1 MFVKTAY
8 DSMDPEYGS
17 GSSIGGLGL
26 VFILGMGVILLGVV
40 LMVLMYRRN
49 PAFFRGATLRR
60 GVAADDLA
68 DRY

>member
-1 MFVKTAY
+1 M
-8 DSMDPEYGS
+8 
-17 GSSIGGLGL
+17 GL

-40 LMVLMYRRN
+40 LMLLMYRRN
-49 PAFFRGATLRR
+49 PEFFRGATLRR